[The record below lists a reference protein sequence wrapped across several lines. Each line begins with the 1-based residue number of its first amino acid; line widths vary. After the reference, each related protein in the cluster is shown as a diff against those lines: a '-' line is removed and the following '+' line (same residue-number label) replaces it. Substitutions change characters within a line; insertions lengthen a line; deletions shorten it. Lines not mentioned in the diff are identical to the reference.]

1 MIPRVCSRGTFSE
14 WVLLS
19 GLLGYIAYG
28 FLVGKKGMYYIG
40 VVFSDSLLRT
50 SRMGKYEG
58 EDEGDEFWKSVVDFA
73 ALFLEKFQA

>member
-1 MIPRVCSRGTFSE
+1 
-14 WVLLS
+14 
-19 GLLGYIAYG
+19 
-28 FLVGKKGMYYIG
+28 MYYIG

-50 SRMGKYEG
+50 NRMGKYEG